1 MSSYGVFLIILLGVF
16 SALGEDYLWKAEF
29 GNRRVYLGG
38 SVHYLRSEDYPI
50 PAVFD
55 SAFNDSKI
63 LVLESDVDLAE
74 TQAIQSYITT
84 KALLPSG
91 RRLQSIVPSST
102 YTAVQNFSSEHGYVS
117 TAFDGYKPWFISTFF
132 SNLTYADLGFS
143 ADLGVD
149 RKYLKLAKN
158 QNKPRQFLETP
169 QEAIDALASVSES
182 ESVKSLNAQADLIN
196 KGLLPSTQIDEVIQA
211 WKSGKPELYDP
222 ILLKMSVENPQMF
235 NSVVKNRNLLW
246 LPKIENLLKSA
257 DRAFVLV
264 GSLHY
269 SGDVSL
275 LKLLSAN
282 GYAISRAVPVDFI
295 PNLTMFTA
303 SFGRTVGQAAVLT
316 VDAVSGTP
324 LTYQWKKSGVPVAN
338 GNGISGATTATLSF
352 ASVQLA
358 HAGDYSVTV
367 SNSAGSVTSSVTTLT
382 VMPVVVVP
390 SITIQPQSL
399 IVTQG
404 QAAQFSVTAVGTA
417 PLSYQWQKDDQN
429 ILGANAAVFTITSV
443 QSANGGSYRVVVS
456 NSAGSVTSS
465 TAALTTK
472 AAVFAPTIATQP
484 VSSAVSLGQQL
495 VLSVQA
501 SGSAPLGYQWQKAGV
516 NLVGATAAQL
526 TLKSVTLSD
535 AGEYR
540 VVVSSSA
547 GSITSTVAVVAVVP
561 ANTAPVITSQPVG
574 VSIGAGQP
582 LELTVVATG
591 IPNPRYQ
598 WQRNGVD
605 LAGATDSVL
614 RKLFASID
622 DSGSYQVLVFN
633 TVGQV
638 LSTKVTVTVESV
650 GPKIPVAKLNIRLV
664 PEVTILGEI
673 NSQWSLE
680 WASSLTPEA
689 PWFALTNFTLAAS
702 GSQVID
708 LSETQ
713 PGRYYRSIGG
723 YVGVPASMSVIPT
736 GPFQMGAEV
745 AGSSPVHTV
754 NVSKFVIDRYEV
766 SKTLWDTVRNWAI
779 TRNYNL
785 PAGSSFA
792 GPLQPVHSVNWYDAI
807 KWCNARSEMEGI
819 APVYYLDV
827 GLRTVYRSGESLPY
841 LKKNTGYRLPTEA
854 EWEKA
859 ARGGYYGQEYPW
871 PENISI
877 NPGNANYIDSQ
888 MGQTTAVSSY
898 PANGYGIYNISGNV
912 WEWCWDYY
920 GAYLAGNQTDP
931 QGVSQ
936 GNARVIRGGGW
947 DNADNFC
954 RVFSRISNGTP
965 TSRGNSIGFRTVRSG
980 Q

>member
-1 MSSYGVFLIILLGVF
+1 MYSRFFILSVLAVF
-16 SALGEDYLWKAEF
+16 SALGEDYLWKAEI
-29 GNRRVYLGG
+29 GNKRVYLGG
-38 SVHYLRSEDYPI
+38 SVHYLRSQDYPI
-50 PAVFD
+50 PAIFD
-55 SAFNDSKI
+55 SAFNDSKT
-63 LVLESDVDLAE
+63 LVLEADIDLSE
-74 TQAIQSYITT
+74 TQQVQSYITT
-84 KALLPSG
+84 QALLPSG
-91 RRLQSIVPSST
+91 RLLQNIVPGNT
-102 YTAVQNFSSEHGYVS
+102 YKAVQRFALDHGYIS
-117 TAFDGYKPWFISTFF
+117 TAFDGYRPWFVNTFF
-132 SNLTYADLGFS
+132 ANLTYADLGFS

-149 RKYLKLAKN
+149 RKYLTLAKN
-158 QNKPRQFLETP
+158 QNKTRQFLETP
-169 QEAIDALASVSES
+169 QEAISALAAVPES
-182 ESVKSLNAQADLIN
+182 ESVKSLNSQAELIN
-196 KGLLPSTQIDEVIQA
+196 KGLLPSTEIGDVIKS
-211 WKSGKPELYDP
+211 WKSGQPELYDP
-222 ILLKMSVENPQMF
+222 VLLKMSAEYPQTF
-235 NSVVKNRNLLW
+235 DKIVKNRNLLW
-246 LPKIENLLKSA
+246 LPKIENLFNQP

-264 GSLHY
+264 GALHY

-275 LKLLSAN
+275 LKLLSSK
-282 GYAISRAVPVDFI
+282 GYSISRAAGADFLPKI
-295 PNLTMFTA
+295 MAVSPNL
-303 SFGRTVGQAAVLT
+303 SKTVGQPAVLT
-316 VDAVSGTP
+316 VDAISGTA
-324 LTYQWKKSGVPVAN
+324 LSYQWRKSGVPVSN
-338 GNGISGATTATLSF
+338 GNGISGATTSSLSF
-352 ASVQLA
+352 SSVQLSQ
-358 HAGDYSVTV
+358 AGDYSVTV
-367 SNSAGSVTSSVTTLT
+367 SNSAGSVTSSVATLT
-382 VMPVVVVP
+382 VTPVVVVP

-404 QAAQFSVTAVGTA
+404 QTAQFSVTAVGTA
-417 PLSYQWQKDDQN
+417 PLSYQWQKDGQN
-429 ILGANAAVFTITSV
+429 IIGANAAVFTITSV
-443 QSANGGSYRVVVS
+443 QTVNAGSYRVVVS
-456 NSAGSVTSS
+456 NSAGSVTS
-465 TAALTTK
+465 TAAVLTPK

-501 SGSAPLGYQWQKAGV
+501 SGSAPLGYQWQKGGV
-516 NLVGATAAQL
+516 NIAGATAEQF
-526 TLKSVTLSD
+526 TLKLVTLSD

-540 VVVSSSA
+540 VVVSNSA
-547 GSITSTVAVVAVVP
+547 GSIASTVAVVAVLP

-574 VSIGAGQP
+574 VSIVAGQP

-614 RKLFASID
+614 RKLSASVD

>member
-1 MSSYGVFLIILLGVF
+1 MKIICGKQSLGIEGF
-16 SALGEDYLWKAEF
+16 IW
-29 GNRRVYLGG
+29 GG

-63 LVLESDVDLAE
+63 LVLESDMDLSE
-74 TQAIQSYITT
+74 TQVIQSYITT

-91 RRLQSIVPSST
+91 KRLQSIVPAST
-102 YTAVQNFSSEHGYVS
+102 YTAVQNFSSEHGYIS
-117 TAFDGYKPWFISTFF
+117 TAFDGYKPWFISAFF
-132 SNLTYADLGFS
+132 ANLTYADLGFS

-196 KGLLPSTQIDEVIQA
+196 KGLLPSTQIEELIRA
-211 WKSGKPELYDP
+211 WKSGKPDLYDP

-246 LPKIENLLKSA
+246 LPKIENLLKIA

-282 GYAISRAVPVDFI
+282 GYTISRAVPIDFI
-295 PNLTMFTA
+295 PNITTFTA
-303 SFGRTVGQAAVLT
+303 NFGRTVGQAAVLT
-316 VDAVSGTP
+316 VNAVSGTP
-324 LTYQWKKSGVPVAN
+324 LTYQWKKFGVPVSN
-338 GNGISGATTATLSF
+338 GNGISGATTASISF

-358 HAGDYSVTV
+358 HGGDYSVAV
-367 SNSAGSVTSSVTTLT
+367 SNSAGSVTSSVATLT
-382 VMPVVVVP
+382 VTPVMVVP

-404 QAAQFSVTAVGTA
+404 KAAQFSVTAVGTA
-417 PLSYQWQKDDQN
+417 PLSYQWQKNSQN
-429 ILGANAAVFTITSV
+429 IVGATAAALTFTST
-443 QSANGGSYRVVVS
+443 QAADAGNYRIMVS
-456 NSAGSVTSS
+456 NSAGSVTSA
-465 TAALTTK
+465 TATLTTQAAL
-472 AAVFAPTIATQP
+472 VAPTIVGQP
-484 VSSAVSLGQQL
+484 ASYAVLVGQQL
-495 VLSVQA
+495 VLIVQA
-501 SGSAPLGYQWQKAGV
+501 SGTAPLAYQWQKAGV
-516 NLVGATAAQL
+516 NLAGATAAQL

-540 VVVSSSA
+540 VVVSNSA
-547 GSITSTVAVVAVVP
+547 GSIASTVAVVAVLP

-574 VSIGAGQP
+574 VSIVVGQP
-582 LELTVVATG
+582 LELTVIATG
-591 IPNPRYQ
+591 MPNPRYQ

-605 LAGATDSVL
+605 LAGATETVW
-614 RKLFASID
+614 RKLSASVD

-638 LSTKVTVTVESV
+638 PSTKVAVSVESV
-650 GPKIPVAKLNIRLV
+650 GPKVPVSKLMVRLV
-664 PEVTILGEI
+664 PEVTILGEV

-680 WASSLTPEA
+680 WASSLTSDA
-689 PWFALTNFTLAAS
+689 PWFALTNFTLTAS
-702 GSQVID
+702 GSQVLD

-713 PGRYYRSIGG
+713 PGRFYRSIGG
-723 YVGVPASMSVIPT
+723 YVGVPAHMSVIPA

-807 KWCNARSEMEGI
+807 KWCNARCEMEGI

-827 GLRTVYRSGESLPY
+827 GLRTVYRTGESLPY
-841 LKKNTGYRLPTEA
+841 VKKNTGYRLPTEA

-871 PENISI
+871 PESISI
-877 NPGNANYIDSQ
+877 NPGKANYIDSQ

-898 PANGYGIYNISGNV
+898 PANGYGIYNMSGNV
-912 WEWCWDYY
+912 WEWCWDYH

-931 QGVSQ
+931 QGISQ

-965 TSRGNSIGFRTVRSG
+965 TSRSNSIGFRTVRSG

>member
-1 MSSYGVFLIILLGVF
+1 MYSRFFILSVLAVF
-16 SALGEDYLWKAEF
+16 SALGEDYLWKAEI
-29 GNRRVYLGG
+29 GNKRVYLGG
-38 SVHYLRSEDYPI
+38 SVHYLRSQDYPI
-50 PAVFD
+50 PAIFD
-55 SAFNDSKI
+55 SAFNDSKT
-63 LVLESDVDLAE
+63 LVLEADIDLSE
-74 TQAIQSYITT
+74 TQQVQSYITT
-84 KALLPSG
+84 QALLPSG
-91 RRLQSIVPSST
+91 RLLQNIVPGNT
-102 YTAVQNFSSEHGYVS
+102 YKAVQRFALDHGYIS
-117 TAFDGYKPWFISTFF
+117 TAFDGYRPWFVNTFF
-132 SNLTYADLGFS
+132 ANLTYADLGFS

-149 RKYLKLAKN
+149 RKYLTLAKN
-158 QNKPRQFLETP
+158 QNKTRQFLETP
-169 QEAIDALASVSES
+169 QEAISALAAVPES
-182 ESVKSLNAQADLIN
+182 ESVKSLNSQAELIN
-196 KGLLPSTQIDEVIQA
+196 KGLLPSTEIGDVIKS
-211 WKSGKPELYDP
+211 WKSGQPELYDP
-222 ILLKMSVENPQMF
+222 VLLKMSAEYPQTF
-235 NSVVKNRNLLW
+235 DKIVKNRNLLW
-246 LPKIENLLKSA
+246 LPKIENLFNQP

-264 GSLHY
+264 GALHY

-275 LKLLSAN
+275 LKLLSSK
-282 GYAISRAVPVDFI
+282 GYSISRAAGADFLPKI
-295 PNLTMFTA
+295 MAVSPNL
-303 SFGRTVGQAAVLT
+303 SKTVGQPAVLT
-316 VDAVSGTP
+316 VDAISGTA
-324 LTYQWKKSGVPVAN
+324 LSYQWRKSGVPVSN
-338 GNGISGATTATLSF
+338 GNGISGATTSSLSF
-352 ASVQLA
+352 SSVQLSQ
-358 HAGDYSVTV
+358 AGDYSVTV
-367 SNSAGSVTSSVTTLT
+367 SNSAGSVTSSVATLT
-382 VMPVVVVP
+382 VTPVVVVP

-404 QAAQFSVTAVGTA
+404 QTAQFSVTAVGTA
-417 PLSYQWQKDDQN
+417 PLSYQWQKDGQN
-429 ILGANAAVFTITSV
+429 IIGANAAVFTITSV
-443 QSANGGSYRVVVS
+443 QTVNAGSYRVVVS
-456 NSAGSVTSS
+456 NSAGSVTS
-465 TAALTTK
+465 TAAVLTPK

-501 SGSAPLGYQWQKAGV
+501 SGSAPLGYQWQKGGV
-516 NLVGATAAQL
+516 NIAGETADQFRF
-526 TLKSVTLSD
+526 KSVTLSD
-535 AGEYR
+535 AGEYC
-540 VVVSSSA
+540 VVVSNSA
-547 GSITSTVAVVAVVP
+547 GSIASTVAVVAVVP

-574 VSIGAGQP
+574 VSIVAGQP

-598 WQRNGVD
+598 WQRNSVD

-614 RKLFASID
+614 RKLSASID

-827 GLRTVYRSGESLPY
+827 GLRTVYRS
-841 LKKNTGYRLPTEA
+841 PTEA